1 MSLKASVIISFEEL
15 RALDHIFRLGLEQ
28 VERIQSESQLAA
40 ASVHSRVGK
49 QFLAGCKSALW
60 QELSALKPGDHLRE
74 LYWADAWE
82 INDDDLQQEQSCSP
96 DFDNDEELLEL
107 INAQRARRGQEP
119 LSLQDI

>member
-28 VERIQSESQLAA
+28 VERIQSEYQLAA

-96 DFDNDEELLEL
+96 DFDSDEELLEL